1 MPNNVKRN
9 LVTRFQK
16 YVLNP
21 VAKRYAGFFGPVLL
35 ETTGRKTGKRR
46 RTPVGATVR
55 GGSYWIVSEHGR
67 HSSYVRNIEANSRVR
82 IRHRRKW
89 HEGKAQ
95 ILRNEDPRKHAKGL
109 NGLVVRLVGTDLT
122 VIRVDPTRTNR

>member
-1 MPNNVKRN
+1 MKGDRKRRA
-9 LVTRFQK
+9 VTTFQK

-21 VAKRYAGFFGPVLL
+21 LAKPLAGYIGPALL

-46 RTPVGATVR
+46 RNPVGARLR
-55 GGSYWIVSEHGR
+55 GGSYWIVSEQGR

-82 IRHRRKW
+82 IRHRGKW
-89 HEGKAQ
+89 HEGKAH

-109 NGLVVRLVGTDLT
+109 NGLMVRLVGTDLT
-122 VIRVDPTRTNR
+122 VIRIDPARTNR